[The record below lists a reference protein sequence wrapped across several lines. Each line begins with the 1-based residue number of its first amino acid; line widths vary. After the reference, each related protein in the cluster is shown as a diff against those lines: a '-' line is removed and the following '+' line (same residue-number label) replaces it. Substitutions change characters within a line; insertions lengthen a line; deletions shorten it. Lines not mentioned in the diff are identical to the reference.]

1 MPLSS
6 AAELPSPREPGAP
19 YRVCLVCLGN
29 ICRSPMAETVLRAE
43 LAAAGLDGAV
53 VVDSAGTGDWHVGD
67 AMDPDARAALAS
79 RGYDGSDP
87 QTHRA
92 RQFKPSWLA
101 QRDLILAM
109 DARNLADLQ
118 RMARSSGVQGDDRI
132 RLFGEVGGLTEAGD
146 GDIPDPWGGGADQ
159 FGHVLDL
166 LSAAAP
172 VIAGGLAPA
181 ARARRSRRGRLR
193 DRAPRR
199 PMTFTS
205 AARQV
210 AGQTGLA
217 VREARVVGSQ
227 HGYQHVMITL
237 AGGRRAF
244 AKVAAAAGPATA
256 VPDEMAAAFAAEAS
270 SLRWLAE
277 ADAVPVPEVLAV
289 TEAALVI
296 SMIPPGHATPS
307 AAFRFGTELA
317 RLHAAGSE
325 DFGAPWRGFIASLP
339 LDNTPAPAARWP
351 QWYASRRLL
360 PYLRRA
366 VDSGALRPE
375 DGRLVEAVMDRIDS
389 LAGPAEPP
397 SRIHGDCWAG
407 NVLWSG
413 DRGWLIDPAAHG
425 GHRETDL
432 AMLALF
438 GAPHLDRILAG
449 YNDTTPLAAG
459 WRSRVPL
466 HQLHPLLVHACLF
479 GASYAEEVR
488 SAARAALS
496 A

>member
-1 MPLSS
+1 
-6 AAELPSPREPGAP
+6 
-19 YRVCLVCLGN
+19 
-29 ICRSPMAETVLRAE
+29 
-43 LAAAGLDGAV
+43 
-53 VVDSAGTGDWHVGD
+53 
-67 AMDPDARAALAS
+67 
-79 RGYDGSDP
+79 
-87 QTHRA
+87 
-92 RQFKPSWLA
+92 
-101 QRDLILAM
+101 
-109 DARNLADLQ
+109 
-118 RMARSSGVQGDDRI
+118 
-132 RLFGEVGGLTEAGD
+132 
-146 GDIPDPWGGGADQ
+146 
-159 FGHVLDL
+159 
-166 LSAAAP
+166 
-172 VIAGGLAPA
+172 
-181 ARARRSRRGRLR
+181 
-193 DRAPRR
+193 
-199 PMTFTS
+199 MTSFTS

-210 AGQTGLA
+210 ARQTGLA

-227 HGYQHVMITL
+227 HGYQHLMLTL
-237 AGGRRAF
+237 AGGQRAF
-244 AKVAAAAGPATA
+244 AKVAAAATAEAATGEA
-256 VPDEMAAAFAAEAS
+256 APDEMTAAFAAEAS
-270 SLRWLAE
+270 GLRWLAE

-296 SMIPPGHATPS
+296 SMIPPGHATPL

-339 LDNTPAPAARWP
+339 LDNTPMPSWP

-413 DRGWLIDPAAHG
+413 GQGWLIDPAAHG

-488 SAARAALS
+488 SAARSVLS